1 MFHINNQRLL
11 TLLQDFS
18 QFGRTENNGVTRLT
32 LSDEDKQARDYFIQL
47 ARQADFSIKVDAI
60 GNIFARREG
69 KQPQLSPILIG
80 SHGDSQPLGG
90 RYDGIYGVLA
100 GLEVLL
106 SLNDHKIETERPI
119 DLVMWTNEEGA
130 RFAPAMMGAAVFTGK
145 LSLDEAYQKRDKN
158 GITVK
163 SELER
168 IGYIG
173 QDDFSNYHPLAAL
186 EIHIEQGPILE
197 NHHTD
202 VGVVTGALGQN
213 WYQIQFDGLA
223 SHAGT
228 TPMNMR
234 QDAGVAMAE
243 AMVKFNELGMQ
254 EVENQGRVTVGSVQL
269 TPNSPNVIPGRA
281 NFTLEIRHP
290 SQESLDSLD
299 KAIRQILHDI
309 AAKQNLGMTINQVVQ
324 LAPLHF
330 NQALIDTV
338 CQTAEKLDYRWEYI
352 VSGAG
357 HDSCHLNDK
366 MPTAMIF
373 IPCIDGLSHNEA
385 ENITDKWC
393 EIGGNMLLNSVLA
406 LANSTNSH
414 YNTAQ
419 ILESKDK

>member
-1 MFHINNQRLL
+1 MLKINNQRLL
-11 TLLQDFS
+11 TLIHEFA
-18 QFGRTENNGVTRLT
+18 QFGRTENNGVTRLA

-47 ARQADFSIKVDAI
+47 AKQAGFSIKVDAI
-60 GNIFARREG
+60 GNIFVRREG
-69 KQPQLSPILIG
+69 KNPELSPILIG

-106 SLNDHKIETERPI
+106 SLNDHQIETERPI

-145 LSLDEAYQKRDKN
+145 LLLDDAYQKQDKD
-158 GITVK
+158 GISVK
-163 SELER
+163 SELQR
-168 IGYIG
+168 IGYLG
-173 QDDFSNYHPLAAL
+173 KDDFSDYHPYAAL

-197 NHHTD
+197 RHRAD
-202 VGVVTGALGQN
+202 VGIVTGALGQN
-213 WYQIQFDGLA
+213 WYQIQLDGLA

-234 QDAGVAMAE
+234 QDAGIAMAE
-243 AMVKFNELGMQ
+243 AMVMFNELGMR
-254 EVENQGRVTVGSVQL
+254 EAEHQGRITIGSIQL

-290 SQESLDSLD
+290 NQESLDSLD
-299 KAIRQILHDI
+299 KTVYQILNDV
-309 AAKQNLGMTINQVVQ
+309 AAKHQLGVAVNQVVQ

-330 NQALIDTV
+330 NQDLINTV
-338 CQTAEKLDYRWEYI
+338 RQTAENLNYSWEYI

-357 HDSCHLNDK
+357 HDSCHLNNK

-373 IPCIDGLSHNEA
+373 IPCIDGLSHNEQ
-385 ENITDKWC
+385 ENITDEWC
-393 EIGGNMLLNSVLA
+393 EIGGNMLLNSVLE
-406 LANSTNSH
+406 LA
-414 YNTAQ
+414 
-419 ILESKDK
+419 K